1 MTASPKE
8 INPRHLLSPLTCDS
22 ASLRQSI
29 RDALVRAVGKDPD
42 LATPRDWL
50 HAVSFA
56 IRERIIE
63 RRVVTR
69 RQFAE
74 EDVKRVYYLS
84 MEYLIGRMLEANL
97 RNMGIFDATQQAL
110 QDLGV
115 DFRTIARLEEDAALG
130 NGGLGRLAACILE
143 SMATQGYPGYGYGIR
158 YEFGMF
164 QQHIEHFRQVEHP
177 DNWLRFGNPWEFPR
191 PEKIFPVRF
200 YGYVIE
206 HHEASGENCHTWED
220 GEQVLAM
227 AYDYPTA
234 GYERRNVNNLR
245 LWAAKAT
252 RNFDLRYFNEGDYIR
267 AVADKSESE
276 TISMVLYPND
286 ATAIG
291 RELRLKQEYFFVSA
305 SLQDIFDRNLQL
317 GYSLE
322 DLPDKAAIQLNDTH
336 PAIAVAEFMRLLVDE
351 RRVSW
356 DKAWDITRR
365 VFAYTNHTLMPEALE
380 TWPVALMERVLPRHM
395 LIIYRINH
403 EFMEEV
409 RHRFPGDH
417 DLLRRLSI
425 IDEEHGRRVRMAHL
439 AVVGSHKV
447 NGVAALHTNLL
458 KQNLFAD
465 FDRIWPERFINVTN
479 GVTPRLWVIQANP
492 GLTAL
497 IESRIGSDWKFDL
510 DRLKQFTPYA
520 SDEATR
526 AEFRAI
532 KRSNKERLA
541 GLVKKRTGL
550 VISPDVMYDVQIKRI
565 HEYKRQLLKL
575 LHVIE
580 LYQRIRDGEDVL
592 PRVVLFAG
600 KAAPGYQR
608 AKDIIELINQV
619 ADIVNND
626 PAVGDRLK
634 CVFFPNY
641 EVSSAAIIIPAADL
655 SQQISTAGFEA
666 SGTGNM
672 KLALNGAL
680 TIGTLDGANIEI
692 RDAVGA
698 ENIFIFGMT
707 AAEVSAHR
715 AQQQP
720 PSIHLDSHPRLRGV
734 VDSLRTGFFANGGRA
749 LHPQVASYLL
759 EEDPFFVLADYAAY
773 SEACARADSMYEDVE
788 AWSEAAVLNV
798 ARMSYFSID
807 RTVREYAE
815 NIWDVLPE
823 PVQAPC
829 PKKPNE
835 C

>member
-1 MTASPKE
+1 
-8 INPRHLLSPLTCDS
+8 
-22 ASLRQSI
+22 
-29 RDALVRAVGKDPD
+29 
-42 LATPRDWL
+42 
-50 HAVSFA
+50 
-56 IRERIIE
+56 
-63 RRVVTR
+63 
-69 RQFAE
+69 
-74 EDVKRVYYLS
+74 
-84 MEYLIGRMLEANL
+84 
-97 RNMGIFDATQQAL
+97 
-110 QDLGV
+110 
-115 DFRTIARLEEDAALG
+115 
-130 NGGLGRLAACILE
+130 
-143 SMATQGYPGYGYGIR
+143 
-158 YEFGMF
+158 
-164 QQHIEHFRQVEHP
+164 
-177 DNWLRFGNPWEFPR
+177 
-191 PEKIFPVRF
+191 VRF

-206 HHEASGENCHTWED
+206 HHEAGGENCYTWED

-317 GYSLE
+317 GYVLE

-351 RRVSW
+351 HRVPW

-403 EFMEEV
+403 EFLEEV

-417 DLLRRLSI
+417 DLLQRLSI

-458 KQNLFAD
+458 KQTLFAD
-465 FDRIWPERFINVTN
+465 FNRIWPERFINVTN
-479 GVTPRLWVIQANP
+479 GVTPRLWMIQANP

-510 DRLKQFTPYA
+510 DRLTQFTPYA

-526 AEFRAI
+526 EEFRAI
-532 KRSNKERLA
+532 KRGNKERLA
-541 GLVKKRTGL
+541 GLVKKRTGV
-550 VISPDVMYDVQIKRI
+550 VISPEVMYDVQIKRI

-580 LYQRIRDGEDVL
+580 LYQRIRDGEEVL

-692 RDAVGA
+692 RDAVGS

-715 AQQQP
+715 AQRQP
-720 PSIHLDSHPRLRGV
+720 PSTHLDSHPRLRGII
-734 VDSLRTGFFANGGRA
+734 DALRTGFFANGGRT
-749 LHPQVASYLL
+749 LHAQMASYLL

-773 SEACARADSMYEDVE
+773 SEACARADSVYEDTE
-788 AWSEAAVLNV
+788 AWSEAALLNV
-798 ARMSYFSID
+798 ARMNYFSID
-807 RTVREYAE
+807 RTVRAYAE

-829 PKKPNE
+829 PKKPDE